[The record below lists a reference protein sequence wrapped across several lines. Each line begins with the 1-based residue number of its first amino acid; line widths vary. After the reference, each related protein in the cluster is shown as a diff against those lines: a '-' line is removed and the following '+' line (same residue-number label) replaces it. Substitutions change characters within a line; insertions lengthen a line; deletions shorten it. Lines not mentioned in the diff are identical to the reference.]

1 MMRLLVL
8 LVACASSRAAGATVA
23 LWLFDEQA
31 EIYPSC
37 LLHDSSGNGHVL
49 AFGRGGLIVEG
60 RFNRALEP
68 VEATPLKIT
77 GTIRNPQF
85 GLTALPAPAG
95 RTVPP
100 MTWM

>member
-1 MMRLLVL
+1 MIRLLTLWMV
-8 LVACASSRAAGATVA
+8 CAIPPVTAGTVA

-37 LLHDSSGNGHVL
+37 LLHDSSGNGHIL
-49 AFGRGGLIVEG
+49 AFGRGGRIVEG
-60 RFNRALEP
+60 RFGHALEP
-68 VEATPLKIT
+68 ADAAPLKIS

-85 GLTALPAPAG
+85 GLTALPTPAG

-100 MTWM
+100 MTW